1 MDGWVLFFQERAE
14 VDPASLGRFSLCKI
28 KDGASVVA
36 TIKRGYQD
44 GTYNLFGPLTR
55 ENVTLEYSAPIIFT
69 RN

>member
-36 TIKRGYQD
+36 TIGVSAWLLERLSPRDDRDDRDDRD
-44 GTYNLFGPLTR
+44 GGP
-55 ENVTLEYSAPIIFT
+55 PP
-69 RN
+69 